1 MRAYAPPW
9 LALVIVLILA
19 GVGAYYAL
27 LPQDTIE
34 TEQASEVDEQ
44 ASEEEEG
51 GEEESTEGEE
61 STEEEEE
68 VSGVESVTVV
78 YTEPAPE
85 VPAPQTPVPAVAPAG
100 ITAEQQENRHIY
112 EERMVTYD
120 GTGPSPWVQGQID
133 WAREQGLMPSEA
145 NPTSLCHQ
153 DRSACTAPN
162 GGLPRTEQEMEQL
175 WEASGRP

>member
-34 TEQASEVDEQ
+34 TEQASEVEEQ
-44 ASEEEEG
+44 SSDEEEG

-61 STEEEEE
+61 STEEEEGE
-68 VSGVESVTVV
+68 VSGVETVTVV

-85 VPAPQTPVPAVAPAG
+85 VPSPQTPVPAVAPAG
-100 ITAEQQENRHIY
+100 ITA
-112 EERMVTYD
+112 
-120 GTGPSPWVQGQID
+120 
-133 WAREQGLMPSEA
+133 
-145 NPTSLCHQ
+145 
-153 DRSACTAPN
+153 
-162 GGLPRTEQEMEQL
+162 
-175 WEASGRP
+175 